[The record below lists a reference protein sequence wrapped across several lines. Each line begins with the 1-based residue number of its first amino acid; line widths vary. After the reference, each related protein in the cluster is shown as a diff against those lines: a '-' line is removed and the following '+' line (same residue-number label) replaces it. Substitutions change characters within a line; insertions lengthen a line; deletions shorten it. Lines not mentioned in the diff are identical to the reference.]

1 MTITTDTHRADP
13 GAATPAQPVR
23 GSGGS
28 LASLSL
34 ALLLSSLGT
43 SIANVG
49 LPALGQAFA
58 APFQAVQWVVIAYLL
73 AMTALIVS
81 AGRLGDLIGRRRL
94 LMAGI
99 ALFTAAS
106 ALCGMAPALPV
117 LIGARALQGLGAA
130 VMMALAVAM
139 VGEAVPKAQTGR
151 AMGLLGTMSA
161 VGTALGPSLGGAL
174 IALIGWRAIFL
185 VNVPLGLLSLLL
197 VRHFLRDGEAAAGA
211 SRLPFDMRGT
221 LLLAATLT
229 AYALAMTTGR
239 GGFGA
244 VQAAL
249 MLAAAGGAG
258 LFLAVEVRVAS
269 PLVRPAMLRDG
280 MLGPS
285 LAVNLCVATV
295 MMTTLVVGPFYL
307 SRALG
312 LDAAMTGA
320 VMSIGPLIS
329 TVSGV
334 LAGRAVDRLGAAN
347 MVIAGLAAMA
357 VGAAMLFGLAGLG
370 GYIAG
375 IAVLTPGYQLFQ
387 AANNTMVMADV
398 TAAERGVVSGML
410 GLSRN
415 LGLITGASVMGAIF
429 AAALVGADPA
439 TADAA
444 AVSAAMG
451 ITFMAAAGVIVAGL
465 AIAVVARG
473 MARDGGG
480 A

>member
-1 MTITTDTHRADP
+1 MTITTDSRRADP
-13 GAATPAQPVR
+13 GAAPTKPVR
-23 GSGGS
+23 GSRGS

-174 IALIGWRAIFL
+174 IALTGWRAIFL

-197 VRHFLRDGEAAAGA
+197 VRHFLRDGEEAAAGA
-211 SRLPFDMRGT
+211 PRLPFDMRGT

-334 LAGRAVDRLGAAN
+334 LAGRPVDRLGAAN

-357 VGAAMLFGLAGLG
+357 AGAAMLSGLAGLG
-370 GYIAG
+370 GYVAG

-429 AAALVGADPA
+429 AAALGSTDPA

-444 AVSAAMG
+444 AVSAAMR
-451 ITFMAAAGVIVAGL
+451 ITFMAAAGVILAGL

-473 MARDGGG
+473 RARDGGR

>member
-1 MTITTDTHRADP
+1 MTITTDSRRADP
-13 GAATPAQPVR
+13 GAAPTKPMR
-23 GSGGS
+23 GSRGS

-58 APFQAVQWVVIAYLL
+58 APFHAVQWVVIAYLL

-174 IALIGWRAIFL
+174 IALTGWRAIFL

-197 VRHFLRDGEAAAGA
+197 VRHFLRDGEEAAAGA
-211 SRLPFDMRGT
+211 PRLPFDMRGT

-334 LAGRAVDRLGAAN
+334 LAGRPVDRLGAAN

-357 VGAAMLFGLAGLG
+357 AGAAMLSGLAGLG
-370 GYIAG
+370 GYVAG

-429 AAALVGADPA
+429 AAALGGTDPA

-444 AVSAAMG
+444 AVSAAMR

-465 AIAVVARG
+465 AIAFVTRGRARG
-473 MARDGGG
+473 GGR